1 MPLFCYVLYYEIF
14 FFLVIVL
21 LNTWIYYSI
30 FFLKIDLI
38 WWDKFSCNFKYIF
51 INEIGFIKKKIV
63 LIVGK
68 INKKVGFYEMEQGFV
83 GPQGS
88 GMGWESFSR
97 HAGWG
102 GDEDPILRP
111 RPAPLPSLNEN
122 IKVIIY
128 FTIKYKLMWVDMVK
142 WVIIFWPD
150 PTWKIPDPNSI
161 IFTGSKNE
169 LTHDPTHVFCES
181 TRLDLNHF

>member
-1 MPLFCYVLYYEIF
+1 MWFFAFILLCVILWDFF

-38 WWDKFSCNFKYIF
+38 WWDKFSCNFMYIF

-102 GDEDPILRP
+102 GDGTRQYHTGRERRPHPSTTPHPIAIPKVRSMGEVDDPSP
-111 RPAPLPSLNEN
+111 
-122 IKVIIY
+122 
-128 FTIKYKLMWVDMVK
+128 TIVL
-142 WVIIFWPD
+142 
-150 PTWKIPDPNSI
+150 
-161 IFTGSKNE
+161 
-169 LTHDPTHVFCES
+169 
-181 TRLDLNHF
+181 